1 MAHHASA
8 KKRIRQ
14 TTKKT
19 AVNRARMSK
28 IRTFIRKVE
37 EEIAGGDRQAAT
49 EALRRA
55 QPEIARGICRRLL
68 HRNTGARKLSR
79 LSARIKAMPSQ

>member
-14 TTKKT
+14 TAKRT
-19 AVNRARMSK
+19 AVNRARTAR

-37 EEIAGGDRQAAT
+37 EHISAGDKTAAS
-49 EALRRA
+49 EALKQA
-55 QPEIARGICRRLL
+55 QPEISRGVCRGLL

-79 LSARIKAMPSQ
+79 LSARIKAMQG